1 MRKRYLKKFLNM
13 DDSFSGQ
20 FFNGK
25 SIGLS
30 FNIVTSLQTCK
41 QDKIPRIHIIQ
52 ENEENLAK
60 TKNTR
65 SYQILA
71 PGVIKRIEIYHKD
84 FNVQEEEILKL
95 FTKVF
100 YKEIVDYFFQRNNKV
115 LSETYFK
122 QYLT

>member
-1 MRKRYLKKFLNM
+1 MKLRYLRRFLNK

-25 SIGLS
+25 SIGLP

-41 QDKIPRIHIIQ
+41 QDKIPRIHLIQ

-60 TKNTR
+60 AKNTR

-71 PGVIKRIEIYHKD
+71 PGVIKRIEIYHKN
-84 FNVQEEEILKL
+84 FNEQDEKILKL
-95 FTKVF
+95 FTKIF
-100 YKEIVDYFFQRNNKV
+100 YKDIVNYFFQKDNKS
-115 LSETYFK
+115 LSEQYFK
-122 QYLT
+122 QYLI